1 MLKGSHIVNE
11 LGKYFKKHL
20 TGSGTIKNESN
31 LCTVKIP
38 LLYTVKP
45 DKEAL
50 DDCIS
55 KDIPDEMGTIIVEI
69 SITTYSDK
77 IRVNIFNGDLTI
89 DHNTYAIASFDDYET
104 ECKKVLNHSK
114 KRISKNNPQYDFQFE
129 SLK

>member
-11 LGKYFKKHL
+11 LGKYIKKHL
-20 TGSGTIKNESN
+20 AGSGNIKKEPNICN
-31 LCTVKIP
+31 VTIP

-45 DKEAL
+45 DKDAL

-77 IRVNIFNGDLTI
+77 IRVNIYNGDLTI
-89 DHNTYAIASFDDYET
+89 DHNTYPIALFDDYET
-104 ECKKVLNHSK
+104 ECIKVLNHTK
-114 KRISKNNPQYDFQFE
+114 KRIIKYYPQYDFQFD
-129 SLK
+129 SL

>member
-1 MLKGSHIVNE
+1 MLKGSYIVNE

-89 DHNTYAIASFDDYET
+89 DHKSYPVASVDDYET
-104 ECKKVLNHSK
+104 ECIKVLNYTK
-114 KRISKNNPQYDFQFE
+114 KRIIIYYPQYDFQFD
-129 SLK
+129 SL